1 MQGGSFDLQMTEKKE
16 PSEATINIKVIHC
29 FNFLPTLL
37 FFIFSARPFSG
48 KALKNSQSSSK
59 FDIFCGSWHNSGNH
73 SIQTCIVVVETS
85 SVSPDNLFSLTPY
98 VFFQLSNHPYEAAKP
113 AKSTLSS
120 LLLISIA
127 SSWRRD
133 PSGCTFALV
142 HFQCQLYKISMITLH
157 GDTFYSY
164 FWKTRSPFVSS

>member
-59 FDIFCGSWHNSGNH
+59 FDISGNH

-127 SSWRRD
+127 SS
-133 PSGCTFALV
+133 
-142 HFQCQLYKISMITLH
+142 
-157 GDTFYSY
+157 
-164 FWKTRSPFVSS
+164 